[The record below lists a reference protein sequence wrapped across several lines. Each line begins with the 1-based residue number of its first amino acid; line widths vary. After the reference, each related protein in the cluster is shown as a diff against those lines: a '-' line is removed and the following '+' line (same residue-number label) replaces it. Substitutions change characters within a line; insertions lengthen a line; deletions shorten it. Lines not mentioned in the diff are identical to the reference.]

1 MLTGVSLLWISPR
14 IGGPFRGNR
23 GPRCGYDM
31 HEEPEYAVGSAGNVL
46 LLLKLLFER
55 GELRVSQVADELE
68 IGRSTAHRL
77 LAMLKYH
84 DFAVQDGHRIYHPG
98 PGLSLMA
105 AEMRQSADL
114 RVVAHPHLRALRD
127 TVRETTHLI
136 VLVGNGSRF
145 IDAVEGPQALRI
157 GNRTGL
163 LLPAHITSGGKALLA
178 EIPVEQLRELYPR
191 GVPNANPNGIS
202 TLPDLLRQLAA
213 VRRRGY
219 AKNMEESERGVV
231 AVGACVRDNTGRAV
245 AAIAIALPRL
255 RMGRDTCE
263 QLATEL
269 LRTAKN
275 ISAEL

>member
-1 MLTGVSLLWISPR
+1 
-14 IGGPFRGNR
+14 
-23 GPRCGYDM
+23 M

-46 LLLKLLFER
+46 LLLKLLFDR
-55 GELRVSQVADELE
+55 GELRVSQVADELG

-98 PGLSLMA
+98 PGLSLMT
-105 AEMRQSADL
+105 AEMRQAADL
-114 RVVAHPHLRALRD
+114 RVVARPHLSALRD
-127 TVRETTHLI
+127 TVRETTHLM
-136 VLVGNGSRF
+136 VLVGNGARF
-145 IDAVEGPQALRI
+145 IDAVEGPQSLRI

-163 LLPAHITSGGKALLA
+163 LLPAHTTSGGKALLA
-178 EIPVEQLRELYPR
+178 EIPVEQLRGLYPR
-191 GVPNANPNGIS
+191 GIPNANQQAQAVC

-213 VRRRGY
+213 IRRRGY

-231 AVGACVRDNTGRAV
+231 AVGACVRDGTARAV

-255 RMGRDTCE
+255 RVGRDTCE
-263 QLATEL
+263 QLAAEL
-269 LRTAKN
+269 LITAKS